1 MRLRLILALEFVV
14 DVARGL
20 RDVPELLRRINR
32 IEREHDEQRA
42 LLTELVV
49 GTPTTRTKEPR

>member
-20 RDVPELLRRINR
+20 RDVPELLRRVNR
-32 IEREHDEQRA
+32 IEREHVEQRA
-42 LLTELVV
+42 LLSELHV
-49 GTPTTRTKEPR
+49 GDRPARTKEPR